1 MEQRRIEHVVR
12 LFANSKSYAM
22 RRSDASDRLCGSA
35 LFALSFKARM
45 TLPVGGKGAR
55 GSFVRDARMSRVV
68 TTRGVCFGA
77 GEVKRALFAI
87 DEKDSSPGGLV
98 VILPCRV

>member
-22 RRSDASDRLCGSA
+22 RRNDASDRLCSSA
-35 LFALSFKARM
+35 LFALCFKARL

-55 GSFVRDARMSRVV
+55 AAVMRDVRISRVV
-68 TTRGVCFGA
+68 TTRGVRFGR
-77 GEVKRALFAI
+77 E
-87 DEKDSSPGGLV
+87 
-98 VILPCRV
+98 